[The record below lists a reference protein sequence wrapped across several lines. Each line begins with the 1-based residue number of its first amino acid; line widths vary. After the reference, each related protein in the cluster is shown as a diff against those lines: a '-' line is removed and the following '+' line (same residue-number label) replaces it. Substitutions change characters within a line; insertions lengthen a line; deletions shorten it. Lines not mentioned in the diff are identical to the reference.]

1 MELVIRQHIQ
11 HGTLQTNTVKIPL
24 DPVIKDLDSFY
35 FVLCVS
41 ILTFDPFACRQ
52 KTEKHFGLFY
62 TFHWRLQT
70 PAASSALHAFQK
82 MPRSG
87 SGGGGALVVF
97 GERTAMTNCYFFSPL
112 SSVCVGLV
120 YTHLCFS
127 VVMLSTKESAEGER
141 LSKLHEEHFKE
152 LPGFFGRTFVQSEIH
167 F

>member
-1 MELVIRQHIQ
+1 MAIKDHPITYSAQAEPFDPSRGPDGSLTPTCPKQCLRDGLELVIRQHIQ

-62 TFHWRLQT
+62 TFHWHLQT

-87 SGGGGALVVF
+87 SGGAGRWWCLGG
-97 GERTAMTNCYFFSPL
+97 
-112 SSVCVGLV
+112 GL
-120 YTHLCFS
+120 
-127 VVMLSTKESAEGER
+127 R
-141 LSKLHEEHFKE
+141 
-152 LPGFFGRTFVQSEIH
+152 
-167 F
+167 